1 MDVKKEFLDIL
12 QDYVDF
18 PVEEVNTEEAFKA
31 ASGIDSFVFIEMIAA
46 VEDRFGIRIPNSDM
60 RDFQTLDDI
69 INYIAAKV
77 A

>member
-46 VEDRFGIRIPNSDM
+46 VEDRFGIRIPNSDLKG
-60 RDFQTLDDI
+60 FSTIDDI
-69 INYIAAKV
+69 IRYIEAKV

>member
-18 PVEEVNTEEAFKA
+18 PVEEVNTDEAFKA
-31 ASGIDSFVFIEMIAA
+31 ASGIDSFVFIEMISAI
-46 VEDRFGIRIPNSDM
+46 EEHFGITIPNADLQGFTTIS
-60 RDFQTLDDI
+60 DI
-69 INYIAAKV
+69 IRYIEARV